1 LTAPRLGSVAL
12 ARQWSE
18 FVEEAGKDSASQR
31 RRATLV
37 LRLLI
42 EFLHDALSMRLGGT
56 PRLSGPD
63 DLRALGVIV
72 GRLDEERILTV
83 LERCLE
89 ADMQIDRRVQL
100 VLIVEA
106 LTDALSTLATV

>member
-1 LTAPRLGSVAL
+1 LTAPRLDSVDL

-31 RRATLV
+31 RRASLV

-42 EFLHDALSMRLGGT
+42 EFLHDALTMRLGGT
-56 PRLSGPD
+56 PRLSEPD
-63 DLRALGVIV
+63 DLRALGAIV
-72 GRLDEERILTV
+72 QRMDEDRILAA

-89 ADMQIDRRVQL
+89 ADVQIDRRVQL
-100 VLIVEA
+100 VLLVEA
-106 LTDALSTLATV
+106 LTDALAATA